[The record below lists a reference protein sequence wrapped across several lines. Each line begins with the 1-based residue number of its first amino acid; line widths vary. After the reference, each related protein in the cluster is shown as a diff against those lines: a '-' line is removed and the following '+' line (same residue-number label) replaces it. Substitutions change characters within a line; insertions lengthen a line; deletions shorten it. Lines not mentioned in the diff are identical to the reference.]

1 MPYVSRLF
9 IKAGIAYLVLTF
21 IAGALLIML
30 EAAGRPV
37 PFVIAIEHGHAGFVG
52 WLVNM
57 VIGVAYWLLPANR
70 ARFPQTQGRYPER
83 LARFS
88 FYALNTGLALRLL
101 DEPWFTFQPSSAGAG
116 LLYVAAFLQL
126 FGIGA
131 FAWIAWQRVFP
142 PPLRPTI

>member
-9 IKAGIAYLVLTF
+9 IKAGITYLVLTF
-21 IAGALLIML
+21 IAGATLLSF
-30 EAAGRPV
+30 EAAGRPA
-37 PFVIAIEHGHAGFVG
+37 PYVIAVEHGHAGFVG

-70 ARFPQTQGRYPER
+70 ARFPQTQGRYPEL

-88 FYALNTGLALRLL
+88 FYSLNIGLALRLL
-101 DEPWFTFQPSSAGAG
+101 GEPWFTLQPSAAGST
-116 LLYVAAFLQL
+116 LLYIAAFLQL
-126 FGIGA
+126 LGIGA

-142 PPLRPTI
+142 PPLRPDR